1 MPYIGKSPANVPVT
15 ADDIP
20 NNSITAAKI
29 VDNSITI
36 SDVGPNAVGTSEI
49 VNDAVTTDKLNLIS
63 TSSVPSIEAK
73 SDGTTDGYIQLNCT
87 ANSHGIKLKSPPHSA
102 GASYTLTFPNDDG
115 NANQKLT
122 TNGSGVLTWTADV
135 NTTYSVQD
143 GELSQNN
150 FTNADHTKLNAIEAS
165 ATADQTNSEIKA
177 AVEAASDSN
186 TFTDAD
192 HSKLNAVAASANNYV
207 HPNHSGEVTST
218 ADGATVIADNIVDEA
233 NFKVSNNPTNGYF
246 LSAQSGNTGGLTWA
260 TAGSTSASD
269 LTSGTLPIARI
280 ADDAITVDKLANSI
294 NTAIAANTAKTGI
307 SSAQTSAI
315 TANTAKTGITSSQ
328 ANAITA
334 NTAKTGISSAQTSA
348 ITANTAKTGI
358 TSSQATAITAAL
370 PKAGG
375 TMTGSIIHNDN
386 VKGLYGTGS
395 DLEIYHTGSHA
406 FIKNGGDGVLHIQGN
421 NSSDLKVSPHDGEN
435 SVVLKANGA
444 VELYHDNVKK
454 IETTAAGVTV
464 SGNSTVTGFVNAT
477 GSGTAGGIQFADGN
491 AMIYRATNDMAFKL
505 QGSEKMRITSA
516 GKVGIGVTDPTQQL
530 EVGHATGA
538 HLTLRRVDSTIVSG
552 DNLGQINF
560 SGDDPS
566 VTKGGAVIQAKAS
579 ATWAAN
585 NYDSDLLF
593 YLDDS
598 AGNMTERMRLT
609 SAGNVGIGLTAPV
622 NRLHVGG
629 ADGESYIKFTSDATG
644 HTSGDGARIGL
655 NAQNLRI
662 INAESAGHM
671 LFLTANAERMRILN
685 NGRIGLN
692 HTTPEARLE
701 IDGGSE
707 TGLMV
712 RGTVAAETTAI
723 FQGGGT
729 GAVKVLDVRDSGGNS
744 KFSVLQNGTAT
755 FVAGNGLA
763 TFIVAGGGQA
773 GYYNTEYHNNANN
786 GYTMGFKHG
795 GTTVG
800 TVITTSSATNY
811 NTSSDYRLKENVDYT
826 WDATTRLKQLK
837 PARFNFIVDDT
848 NTLVDGFIAHEVS
861 SVVPEA
867 IHGAKDAM
875 TAEVLYVEGDELPEG
890 KAVGDVKTASAP
902 DYQGIDQSKLVPLL
916 VKTIQELEA
925 RITALEA

>member
-294 NTAIAANTAKTGI
+294 NSAIAANT
-307 SSAQTSAI
+307 S
-315 TANTAKTGITSSQ
+315 
-328 ANAITA
+328 
-334 NTAKTGISSAQTSA
+334 
-348 ITANTAKTGI
+348 KTGI

-375 TMTGSIIHNDN
+375 TMTGHLLFGDNKYLRIGAANDLDIFHDGSN
-386 VKGLYGTGS
+386 SYINETGTG
-395 DLEIYHTGSHA
+395 DLIISGSNNVR
-406 FIKNGGDGVLHIQGN
+406 IKSAGGEDMIIANADNAVTLYYN
-421 NSSDLKVSPHDGEN
+421 N
-435 SVVLKANGA
+435 
-444 VELYHDNVKK
+444 
-454 IETTAAGVTV
+454 AAKLATSATGVTV
-464 SGNSTVTGFVNAT
+464 TGAIGGAT
-477 GSGTAGGIQFADGN
+477 NLGKVLQVVAGSASGTTTVSNTSDTYISHIVTIQPSATSSKVLVFLDIGYDTENANGYGFTAKLSIDNGSNYLWEAGSNGYANNNAGGS
-491 AMIYRATNDMAFKL
+491 M
-505 QGSEKMRITSA
+505 TSHYSTQNYTVLHA
-516 GKVGIGVTDPTQQL
+516 PSSTSSLSYKVYVELRTGTVRFN
-530 EVGHATGA
+530 GHAKSRLYAMEIGA
-538 HLTLRRVDSTIVSG
+538 
-552 DNLGQINF
+552 
-560 SGDDPS
+560 
-566 VTKGGAVIQAKAS
+566 
-579 ATWAAN
+579 
-585 NYDSDLLF
+585 
-593 YLDDS
+593 
-598 AGNMTERMRLT
+598 
-609 SAGNVGIGLTAPV
+609 
-622 NRLHVGG
+622 
-629 ADGESYIKFTSDATG
+629 
-644 HTSGDGARIGL
+644 
-655 NAQNLRI
+655 
-662 INAESAGHM
+662 
-671 LFLTANAERMRILN
+671 
-685 NGRIGLN
+685 
-692 HTTPEARLE
+692 
-701 IDGGSE
+701 
-707 TGLMV
+707 
-712 RGTVAAETTAI
+712 
-723 FQGGGT
+723 
-729 GAVKVLDVRDSGGNS
+729 
-744 KFSVLQNGTAT
+744 
-755 FVAGNGLA
+755 
-763 TFIVAGGGQA
+763 
-773 GYYNTEYHNNANN
+773 
-786 GYTMGFKHG
+786 
-795 GTTVG
+795 
-800 TVITTSSATNY
+800 
-811 NTSSDYRLKENVDYT
+811 
-826 WDATTRLKQLK
+826 
-837 PARFNFIVDDT
+837 
-848 NTLVDGFIAHEVS
+848 
-861 SVVPEA
+861 
-867 IHGAKDAM
+867 
-875 TAEVLYVEGDELPEG
+875 
-890 KAVGDVKTASAP
+890 
-902 DYQGIDQSKLVPLL
+902 
-916 VKTIQELEA
+916 
-925 RITALEA
+925 